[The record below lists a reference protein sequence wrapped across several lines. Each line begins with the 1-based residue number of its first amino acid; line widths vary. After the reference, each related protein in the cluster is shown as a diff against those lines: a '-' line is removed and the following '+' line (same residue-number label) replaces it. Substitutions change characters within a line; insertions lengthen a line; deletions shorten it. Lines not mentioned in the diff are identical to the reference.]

1 MRVFLHA
8 LPHDIKIND
17 KQMTVLLK
25 LINGKTYKSIATEM
39 HISLPA
45 VRQYAHRLYKKLKVS
60 NKTEALI
67 KYGAVSYTHLDVYKR
82 QMHTTTTVR
91 VKKP

>member
-45 VRQYAHRLYKKLKVS
+45 VRQYAHRLYKKQKVS

-67 KYGAVSYTHLDVYKR
+67 KYGVILIDNNKSYHRDRGTK
-82 QMHTTTTVR
+82 
-91 VKKP
+91 